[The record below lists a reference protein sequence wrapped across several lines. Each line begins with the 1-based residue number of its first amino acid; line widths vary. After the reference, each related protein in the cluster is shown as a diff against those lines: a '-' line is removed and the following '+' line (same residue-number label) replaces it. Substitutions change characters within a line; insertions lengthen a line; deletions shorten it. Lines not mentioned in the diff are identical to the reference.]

1 VARVAA
7 ETTLTDET
15 QPKRKRRERR
25 RSRRFRASV
34 RCWITGRRSALYT
47 PLRNIS
53 RGGIAVGG
61 LTPFEEGEEISIRIQ
76 GAHRST
82 LEARSR
88 VIWTR
93 GHDDPEPTGMGAEF
107 VEITAGEQVLDRLLA
122 EEKS

>member
-1 VARVAA
+1 M
-7 ETTLTDET
+7 TDQT
-15 QPKRKRRERR
+15 QPTKKRRERR
-25 RSRRFRASV
+25 RSKRVRVSV

-61 LTPFEEGEEISIRIQ
+61 LTPFEEGEEISIKIQ
-76 GAHRST
+76 GSHRVT

-93 GHDDPEPTGMGAEF
+93 GHDDPEPSGMGAEF
-107 VEITAGEQVLDRLLA
+107 LEITSGEQVLDGLLA
-122 EEKS
+122 EEKG